1 MQEGLGWCEKAE
13 ALSGGGVIGPDHVL
27 DVLLAALDPRPGA
40 TAG

>member
-1 MQEGLGWCEKAE
+1 MQEGLGWCEIAG
-13 ALSGGGVIGPDHVL
+13 ALSGCGVIGPDNIL